1 MTADRLKIVI
11 PGGSGSVG
19 TMLARHF
26 HAEGHQVTVL
36 SRSPQ
41 PAAWRVLT
49 WDGRTLGNWR
59 SALEGS
65 DVCINLT
72 GKSVNCRYTPANR
85 AEIHDTRTLSTL
97 VLHQAFTSLSRPPRV
112 WFNASTATI
121 YRHSL
126 DRPMDEN
133 GEFGGNEKGVPET
146 WNFSI
151 KVAKDWEYAFFSTPT
166 PGTRKVALRSAI
178 TFSPDPGSVFEVL
191 SRLVRLGLGGENGS
205 GNQMVSWV
213 HEADFIRAIE
223 WLIAEDRFT
232 GVVNLAAPN
241 PLPNREFMSAL
252 RQAWDQPIGLPATAW
267 MIEVGSLL
275 MRTESELV
283 MKSRWVVPGRLL
295 SGGFEFRYPQWPE
308 AARNLV
314 SSWKTRP

>member
-49 WDGRTLGNWR
+49 WDGRTLGNWC

-85 AEIHDTRTLSTL
+85 SEIHDSRTLSTL
-97 VLHQAFTSLSRPPRV
+97 VLHQAVASLSRPPGV

-126 DRPMDEN
+126 DRPMDEYC
-133 GEFGGNEKGVPET
+133 ELGGNEKGVPET

-151 KVAKDWEYAFFSTPT
+151 KVAKDWEDAFFSTPT

-178 TFSPDPGSVFEVL
+178 TFSPDPDSVFKCFHG
-191 SRLVRLGLGGENGS
+191 SFGS
-205 GNQMVSWV
+205 GSAERTARATMVSWI

-295 SGGFEFRYPQWPE
+295 SGG
-308 AARNLV
+308 L
-314 SSWKTRP
+314 